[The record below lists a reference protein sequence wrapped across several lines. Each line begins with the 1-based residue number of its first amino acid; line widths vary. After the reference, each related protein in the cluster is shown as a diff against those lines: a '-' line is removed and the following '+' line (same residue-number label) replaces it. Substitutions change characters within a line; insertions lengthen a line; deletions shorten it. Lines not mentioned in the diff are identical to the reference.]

1 MAEEKQDQQ
10 IEAPEA
16 QKSEEASA
24 AAPTKE
30 TQAKTEEKP
39 VKAEKKPAGKSAGSA
54 EKKSAKKPVEPV
66 VREKRR
72 RESFGDLL
80 VYPGVRS
87 DLPAIKAGDVIK
99 VAYRVIEGGKE
110 RTQLFEGTVIA
121 LKNRGISKTVTVR
134 KTSFGV
140 AVERI
145 LPLNSKLVQSIE
157 VIKHQKV
164 RRAKLYYLRKL
175 SGKAARLKEVR

>member
-10 IEAPEA
+10 PIEAPEA
-16 QKSEEASA
+16 PKAEPAATVAQEA
-24 AAPTKE
+24 AA
-30 TQAKTEEKP
+30 P
-39 VKAEKKPAGKSAGSA
+39 VKAEKSEKKKAAAKTPAKPA
-54 EKKSAKKPVEPV
+54 KKAAAPK
-66 VREKRR
+66 REKAK

-80 VYPGVRS
+80 LYPGVRT
-87 DLPAIKAGDVIK
+87 DLPELSAGDVVK

-121 LKNRGISKTVTVR
+121 LKNHGIAKTVTVR
-134 KTSFGV
+134 KNSFGV

-157 VIKHQKV
+157 IVKHQQV

>member
-10 IEAPEA
+10 IEPQEDHKAEAESPETI
-16 QKSEEASA
+16 E
-24 AAPTKE
+24 AAP
-30 TQAKTEEKP
+30 APEKP
-39 VKAEKKPAGKSAGSA
+39 VKKAEKKAGKKP
-54 EKKSAKKPVEPV
+54 EKKTASKESKKVAAPL
-66 VREKRR
+66 VREKKK

-80 VYPGVRS
+80 FYPEVRT
-87 DLPAIKAGDVIK
+87 DLPPLQAGDVIK

-110 RTQLFEGTVIA
+110 RTQLFEGTIIA
-121 LKNRGISKTVTVR
+121 LKNHGISKTVTVR

-145 LPLNSKLVQSIE
+145 LPLNSRLVQSIE
-157 VIKHQKV
+157 VMKHQKV